1 MGARLA
7 GATVHVDKL
16 EAGRSMRL
24 SFVRSRIATHWENA
38 EGMGQYTSRAR
49 WTAIAR
55 AGGCGFVAV
64 LIGSAA
70 LAQTPQSLPGLIVT
84 VPPPP
89 AGQQAQPPR
98 TEAAKPAPKPKPKA
112 AETPPAKSAALANP
126 GDAGR
131 SGSGQ
136 SIAVIV
142 NGDPI
147 TGYEIEQR
155 ARLLALSANLGE
167 RAQENMKKFVQSDS
181 TNDRWKQIVQETLAS
196 NQGKTRDQVM
206 AILEQRKQEFGQDL
220 QRQAMESARASIMP
234 SLRKGGLEELIEERL
249 KLQEAKRVGTAPDEA
264 DVENVVKGFA
274 DRNKMTPAQFAE
286 HFQKMGINVDTLRS
300 RFRAQLGWTD
310 VIRRKFSVQVN
321 ITQRDIDQAV
331 SSSASGGGDQMELQL
346 HRILIPIPAKLDQKS
361 LAQRFVEAEG
371 VRKQFAGCQST
382 SAVASKVAS
391 ARFENVGARPAASIA
406 EPTRSLLLNAKD
418 GEMIPPDITQEGIE
432 LLAVCGR
439 KVTRAPEEQRTK
451 KEAELRQREF
461 EILARRHLRDLRQD
475 AVIEQR

>member
-1 MGARLA
+1 MKRL
-7 GATVHVDKL
+7 
-16 EAGRSMRL
+16 
-24 SFVRSRIATHWENA
+24 
-38 EGMGQYTSRAR
+38 
-49 WTAIAR
+49 
-55 AGGCGFVAV
+55 
-64 LIGSAA
+64 
-70 LAQTPQSLPGLIVT
+70 
-84 VPPPP
+84 
-89 AGQQAQPPR
+89 
-98 TEAAKPAPKPKPKA
+98 
-112 AETPPAKSAALANP
+112 
-126 GDAGR
+126 
-131 SGSGQ
+131 
-136 SIAVIV
+136 
-142 NGDPI
+142 
-147 TGYEIEQR
+147 
-155 ARLLALSANLGE
+155 
-167 RAQENMKKFVQSDS
+167 VQSDS
-181 TNDRWKQIVQETLAS
+181 TNDRWKQIVQATVAA

-206 AILEQRKQEFGQDL
+206 AVLEQKKQDFAQDL
-220 QRQAMESARASIMP
+220 QRQAMESARATMMP
-234 SLRKGGLEELIEERL
+234 GLKKEALDELIEERL
-249 KLQEAKRVGTAPDEA
+249 KLQEAKRVGTSPDEA
-264 DVENVVKGFA
+264 DVENVVKSFA
-274 DRNKMTPAQFAE
+274 DRNKMTPPQFAE
-286 HFQKMGINVDTLRS
+286 HFQRMGINIDTLKS

-331 SSSASGGGDQMELQL
+331 SSSAGRSGDQIELQL

-382 SAVASKVAS
+382 SAMASKVAS

-439 KVTRAPEEQRTK
+439 KVSRPPEEQRTK